1 MGATEDRAPMSEA
14 QRMEAGLDYRFT
26 DRELGARRR
35 RAISAVERYNQIG
48 ALDFDE
54 QERFVAEELFGSAG
68 VGASVQQGF
77 NCDNGRNIHVGDH
90 LIINYGCT
98 VLDVAEVTMG
108 DWVMIGP
115 HVLIS
120 TVNHPLSPRGRR
132 NRLGVARPVHI
143 GNDVWIGGG
152 AVVLPGVTIGDNVVV
167 GAGAVVTHDI
177 PSNSLALG
185 VPARVVRQIENDL
198 DGWVEGE
205 LLGRCDRS

>member
-1 MGATEDRAPMSEA
+1 MTEIEK
-14 QRMEAGLDYRFT
+14 MEAGLEYRFT

-35 RAISAVERYNQIG
+35 QAIANIERYNRIP
-48 ALDFDE
+48 ALDFAE
-54 QERFVAEELFGSAG
+54 QERFVAEELFGHAG

-77 NCDNGRNIHVGDH
+77 NCDNGKNISVGDH
-90 LIINYGCT
+90 LIINFGCT
-98 VLDVAEVTMG
+98 ILDVAEVTMG

-120 TVNHPLSPRGRR
+120 TVNHPLTPRGRR
-132 NRLGVARPVHI
+132 NRLGVAKPIHI

-152 AVVLPGVTIGDNVVV
+152 AVILPGVNIGNNVVV

-177 PSNSLALG
+177 PDNSLALG
-185 VPARVVRQIENDL
+185 VPARVVREIDNDL

-205 LLGRCDRS
+205 LLQ

>member
-1 MGATEDRAPMSEA
+1 MTEVEK
-14 QRMEAGLDYRFT
+14 MEAGLEYRFT
-26 DRELGARRR
+26 DRELGWRRR
-35 RAISAVERYNQIG
+35 RAITTVERYNAIDP
-48 ALDFDE
+48 LDFPAHG
-54 QERFVAEELFGSAG
+54 RWVAEGLCGPAG

-98 VLDVAEVTMG
+98 ILDVAEVTMG

-132 NRLGVARPVHI
+132 NRLGVAKPVRI
-143 GNDVWIGGG
+143 GDDVWIGGHAAILPGDTIGDG
-152 AVVLPGVTIGDNVVV
+152 AVVA
-167 GAGAVVTHDI
+167 AGAVVTKDV
-177 PSNSLALG
+177 PPYTVVAG
-185 VPARVVRQIENDL
+185 VPARVVKKIEDDL

-205 LLGRCDRS
+205 LLT

>member
-1 MGATEDRAPMSEA
+1 MSEPSMTEA
-14 QRMEAGLDYRFT
+14 QKADAGLPYRFT
-26 DRELGARRR
+26 DRELGGRRR
-35 RAISAVERYNQIG
+35 RAIATIESYDAIP
-48 ALDFDE
+48 ALDFAE

-77 NCDNGRNIHVGDH
+77 NCDNGKNIHVGDH

-98 VLDVAEVTMG
+98 ILDVAEVSMG

-132 NRLGVARPVHI
+132 NRLGVAAPVHI
-143 GNDVWIGGG
+143 GDDVWIGGH
-152 AVVLPGVTIGDNVVV
+152 ATILPGVTIGNGAVVA
-167 GAGAVVTHDI
+167 AGAVVTKDV
-177 PSNSLALG
+177 PPYTVVAG
-185 VPARVVRQIENDL
+185 VPARVVKQIENDL

-205 LLGRCDRS
+205 LREQ